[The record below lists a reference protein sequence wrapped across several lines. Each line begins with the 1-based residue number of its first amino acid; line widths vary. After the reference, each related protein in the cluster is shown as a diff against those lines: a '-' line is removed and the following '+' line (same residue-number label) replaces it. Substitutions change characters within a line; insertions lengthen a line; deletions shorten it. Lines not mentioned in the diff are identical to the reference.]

1 MALYQPSNITPSTFA
16 GIGAGVIDAADNISI
31 SWQVNGTSA
40 MTGYTITVYEN
51 TTASRQ
57 VWEYD
62 STSAFQPFYGTDAQG
77 NPVFFVCEPGLT
89 WASQGLSNGNSYK
102 MKITQ
107 NWTDGSTTKSVVQT
121 SESVFITRAAPSLSV
136 SPGSGTLSSVA
147 QTFTASYSQAQGD
160 AVSWVR
166 WVLSDASGNVL
177 DDTGTV
183 YTGVLSYSYDGFFTG
198 QTYSLRCTVQTS
210 SGAEVSVVT
219 EYAVS
224 YETAEQAGG
233 ISLSCNPDDS
243 VTLSWAA
250 GADIPGVPSAEDYG
264 SLSGGVLH
272 LAAERSIEWN
282 TVNGRPMAFSSPY
295 CFAWRGRIA
304 ETVTETET
312 VDSGAWELWKTYP
325 ESRTLDTSWTTQA
338 SSWTANPSASTTATR
353 EITVSVPVTSAWE
366 SSTSTTAT
374 NVVTIDTID
383 LTQGGYYNKFPAT
396 WTTDRDITYYRAG
409 SVYSYYDGRYNVL
422 SDAVCTVELSADK
435 HTLSVTIHTN
445 TQNAYNN
452 AAYVVLD
459 YRYAEDYRGTT
470 YENPVSGDTGI
481 SVGSIVYQDSRL
493 TSATVYYYS
502 SQNRFEIRGRADTP
516 GTYTVRFR
524 YNYTVSPN
532 NLYMAKWGGSITGG
546 TLVSASVLSTTATG
560 GAVVSVNRNISG
572 QSVQNAYAVTV
583 YNGNNTST
591 ANTTI
596 RLVYTVQ
603 VTGTDSYRSIVT
615 GVKPGATSASI
626 QSTTAT
632 RATVTLASDGTYT
645 VTMYYSSGTA
655 REATVLFTLP
665 QVLEAE
671 SLVAISDGMTTQVIG
686 TTNTGTP
693 SVLFGYP
700 PSVIHA
706 DDIEL
711 PGSIASS
718 NGANTT
724 AGGSTRCRV
733 PEFRYLHAGS
743 RILMPD
749 SNTWRFAVYYYT
761 SDNVASFVNMPHALT
776 AQDGEYVIQNSGWYR
791 FVFARANNGTL
802 ADSDKELIAEAVS
815 IDTTIASV
823 PIPVGAWSM
832 LAVVRTGEMDV
843 RFYNGGGT
851 LVGEES
857 VTFTEPLPSPVSSV
871 TLNGEQWCDYVYIS
885 QNASYDFASSEP
897 GWDGSTLFYAAF
909 ASDLQAGTVGSD
921 DSLSVAI
928 YRQEGTVLSP
938 IGIFGSGVK
947 SIRDYG
953 IRSGAEYVYEMF
965 YITGGA
971 YSAGAESAPMCRQF
985 RQHTLI
991 EAEEDEEL
999 VGVYHPVNVWRFRD
1013 NVDAGA
1019 YTNQN
1024 QPVLLENF
1032 TKYPLWQPS
1041 SPAAKSGTLT
1051 ALLGRFENGVYSG
1064 DNASAMEAL
1073 FALSGSVNP
1082 LFYRDMKGNLYM
1094 VRLAGPISQTVNNVS
1109 GMLEVSVSV
1118 PWVEVGDAGD
1128 VKIYTEG

>member
-57 VWEYD
+57 VWEID

-77 NPVFFVCEPGLT
+77 NPVLFVCEPGFT

-107 NWTDGSTTKSVVQT
+107 NWADGSTTKSVVQT

-282 TVNGRPMAFSSPY
+282 TVNGQPMAFSSPY

-312 VDSGAWELWKTYP
+312 VDSGTWELWKTYP
-325 ESRTLDTSWTTQA
+325 ESRTQDASHTTNA
-338 SSWTANPSASTTATR
+338 GAWVSNPSAQTTR
-353 EITVSVPVTSAWE
+353 SRSKTVSVSVNLAHQNQSLWSTDRVLINSIVPSGSYTYKTSIPA
-366 SSTSTTAT
+366 S
-374 NVVTIDTID
+374 VTID
-383 LTQGGYYNKFPAT
+383 K
-396 WTTDRDITYYRAG
+396 DILSFVIS
-409 SVYSYYDGRYNVL
+409 SVYYVDPTSGL
-422 SDAVCTVELSADK
+422 IQLTDAYCEGEKVGDRTV
-435 HTLSVTIHTN
+435 SVTVYTN
-445 TQNAYNN
+445 TQ
-452 AAYVVLD
+452 AAYEKEVMVTLD
-459 YRYAEDYRGTT
+459 LYYAEYYTGQVT
-470 YENPVSGDTGI
+470 ESAESGDTGVTNPAI
-481 SVGSIVYQDSRL
+481 TYYDSRL
-493 TSATVYYYS
+493 TSAT
-502 SQNRFEIRGRADTP
+502 IRQSGTNFIISCRADSK
-516 GTYTVRFR
+516 GTYTVTYR
-524 YNYTVSPN
+524 YDYTVSPN

-546 TLVSASVLSTTATG
+546 TLVSASVLSTTAAG

-591 ANTTI
+591 ASTTV

-603 VTGTDSYRSIVT
+603 VTGTDSYRSVVT
-615 GVKPGATSASI
+615 GTKPGATSASI

-655 REATVLFTLP
+655 REAVVAFTMP
-665 QVLEAE
+665 QVIEANN
-671 SLVAISDGMTTQVIG
+671 LVSISDGTTTQVIG

-700 PSVIHA
+700 PGGVIRA

-718 NGANTT
+718 SGANTPS
-724 AGGSTRCRV
+724 GNSTRCRV
-733 PEFRYLHAGS
+733 PEFRYLYAGS

-823 PIPVGAWSM
+823 PIPVGAWSI

-857 VTFTEPLPSPVSSV
+857 VSFAAPLPSPVSSV
-871 TLNGEQWCDYVYIS
+871 VLNGEQWCDYVYIS

-1064 DNASAMEAL
+1064 DDAEAMEAL

>member
-51 TTASRQ
+51 TTASTQ
-57 VWEYD
+57 VAEFQ
-62 STSAFQPFYGTDAQG
+62 SGSGFQPFHGTDAQG
-77 NPVFFVCEPGLT
+77 NPVFFVYEPGLT

-107 NWTDGSTTKSVVQT
+107 KWADGSTTKSVVQT

-136 SPGSGTLSSVA
+136 SPGSGMLSSVA

-198 QTYSLRCTVQTS
+198 QTYSLKCTVQTS
-210 SGAEVSVVT
+210 SGAEVSVAT

-282 TVNGRPMAFSSPY
+282 TVNGQPMAFSFPY

-312 VDSGAWELWKTYP
+312 VNSGIWELWKTYP
-325 ESRTLDTSWTTQA
+325 QSVTQDVSHTTNTGA
-338 SSWTANPSASTTATR
+338 WVTNPSAQTTGSRTK
-353 EITVSVPVTSAWE
+353 TVSVSVNLAHQNQSQWSTDRALINSIVPSGSYTYK
-366 SSTSTTAT
+366 TSTPAS
-374 NVVTIDTID
+374 VTID
-383 LTQGGYYNKFPAT
+383 K
-396 WTTDRDITYYRAG
+396 DILSFAVS
-409 SVYSYYDGRYNVL
+409 SVYYVDPTSGLVQL
-422 SDAVCTVELSADK
+422 TDAYCEGEKVGDRTV
-435 HTLSVTIHTN
+435 SVTVYTN
-445 TQNAYNN
+445 TE
-452 AAYVVLD
+452 AAYGKEVMAILD
-459 YRYAEDYRGTT
+459 LYYAEYYTGQVT
-470 YENPVSGDTGI
+470 ESAVSGDTGVTNPAI
-481 SVGSIVYQDSRL
+481 IYYDPRL
-493 TSATVYYYS
+493 TSAT
-502 SQNRFEIRGRADTP
+502 IRQSGTNFIISCRADSK
-516 GTYTVRFR
+516 GTYTVTYR
-524 YNYTVSPN
+524 YDYTVSPN
-532 NLYMAKWGGSITGG
+532 NLYMEKWGGSITDG

-560 GAVVSVNRNISG
+560 GAVVSVNRNTSG

-603 VTGTDSYRSIVT
+603 VTGTDSYRSVVT
-615 GVKPGATSASI
+615 VTKPGATSASI

-632 RATVTLASDGTYT
+632 RATVTLSSDGTYT

-655 REATVLFTLP
+655 RTAVIAFTMPQTLEMEDLLVL
-665 QVLEAE
+665 
-671 SLVAISDGMTTQVIG
+671 SDGTTDASLNV
-686 TTNTGTP
+686 TGGAAVL
-693 SVLFGYP
+693 SV
-700 PSVIHA
+700 
-706 DDIEL
+706 
-711 PGSIASS
+711 
-718 NGANTT
+718 
-724 AGGSTRCRV
+724 GG
-733 PEFRYLHAGS
+733 LDA
-743 RILMPD
+743 
-749 SNTWRFAVYYYT
+749 
-761 SDNVASFVNMPHALT
+761 
-776 AQDGEYVIQNSGWYR
+776 
-791 FVFARANNGTL
+791 
-802 ADSDKELIAEAVS
+802 
-815 IDTTIASV
+815 ASV
-823 PIPVGAWSM
+823 PVPVGAWSM

-857 VTFTEPLPSPVSSV
+857 VSFADALPSPVSSV
-871 TLNGEQWCDYVYIS
+871 VLNGEQWCDYVYIS
-885 QNASYDFASSEP
+885 ENASYDFTSSEP
-897 GWDGSTLFYAAF
+897 GWDGNTLFYAAF

-971 YSAGAESAPMCRQF
+971 YSAGAESSSMCRQF

-999 VGVYHPVNVWRFRD
+999 AGVYHPVNVWRFRD

>member
-51 TTASRQ
+51 TTASRK
-57 VWEYD
+57 VWEID
-62 STSAFQPFYGTDAQG
+62 STSAFQPFHGTDAQG
-77 NPVFFVCEPGLT
+77 NPVFFVYEPGLT

-107 NWTDGSTTKSVVQT
+107 NWADGSTTKSVVQT

-136 SPGSGTLSSVA
+136 SPGSGTLTSVA

-282 TVNGRPMAFSSPY
+282 TVNGQPMAFSSPY

-312 VDSGAWELWKTYP
+312 VDSGTWELWKTYP

-396 WTTDRDITYYRAG
+396 WTTDRDITYYRVG

-422 SDAVCTVELSADK
+422 SDAVCTVELSTDK

-445 TQNAYNN
+445 AQNAYNN

-493 TSATVYYYS
+493 TSATVYYYA

-546 TLVSASVLSTTATG
+546 TLVSASVVSTTATG

-591 ANTTI
+591 ASTTI

-603 VTGTDSYRSIVT
+603 VTGTDSYRSVVT

-632 RATVTLASDGTYT
+632 RATVTLASDGAYT

-655 REATVLFTLP
+655 RTAVVQFSLP
-665 QVLEAE
+665 QTLEMEDLLVL
-671 SLVAISDGMTTQVIG
+671 SDGTTDASL
-686 TTNTGTP
+686 
-693 SVLFGYP
+693 SVT
-700 PSVIHA
+700 
-706 DDIEL
+706 
-711 PGSIASS
+711 
-718 NGANTT
+718 NGA
-724 AGGSTRCRV
+724 AVLSVGGS
-733 PEFRYLHAGS
+733 
-743 RILMPD
+743 
-749 SNTWRFAVYYYT
+749 
-761 SDNVASFVNMPHALT
+761 
-776 AQDGEYVIQNSGWYR
+776 
-791 FVFARANNGTL
+791 
-802 ADSDKELIAEAVS
+802 EA
-815 IDTTIASV
+815 ASV
-823 PIPVGAWSM
+823 PAPVGAWSI

-857 VTFTEPLPSPVSSV
+857 VSFAAPLPSPVSSV

-1051 ALLGRFENGVYSG
+1051 ALLGRFENGTYSG
-1064 DNASAMEAL
+1064 DDASAMEAL

-1118 PWVEVGDAGD
+1118 PWVEVGDAED
-1128 VKIYTEG
+1128 AKIYTIIEG

>member
-40 MTGYTITVYEN
+40 MTGYTITIYRN
-51 TTASRQ
+51 TTASTQ
-57 VWEYD
+57 VAEFQ
-62 STSAFQPFYGTDAQG
+62 SGSGFQPFHGTDAQG
-77 NPVFFVCEPGLT
+77 NPVFFVYEPGLT

-107 NWTDGSTTKSVVQT
+107 NWADGSTTKSVVQT

-198 QTYSLRCTVQTS
+198 QTYSLKCTVQTS

-272 LAAERSIEWN
+272 LSAERSIEWN
-282 TVNGRPMAFSSPY
+282 TVNGQPMAFSSPY

-312 VDSGAWELWKTYP
+312 VNSGTWELWKTYP
-325 ESRTLDTSWTTQA
+325 QSVTQDVSHTTSAGAWVT
-338 SSWTANPSASTTATR
+338 NPSAQTTGSRSKTISVSVNLAHRNQSQWSTDRALINSIVPSGSYTYKTSTPASVTIDKDILSFAVSSVYYVDPTSGLIQLTDAYCEGEKVGDR
-353 EITVSVPVTSAWE
+353 TVSVT
-366 SSTSTTAT
+366 
-374 NVVTIDTID
+374 
-383 LTQGGYYNKFPAT
+383 
-396 WTTDRDITYYRAG
+396 
-409 SVYSYYDGRYNVL
+409 VY
-422 SDAVCTVELSADK
+422 
-435 HTLSVTIHTN
+435 TN
-445 TQNAYNN
+445 TE
-452 AAYVVLD
+452 AAYGKEVMAILNL
-459 YRYAEDYRGTT
+459 YYAEYYTGQVT
-470 YENPVSGDTGI
+470 ESAVSGDTGVTNPAI
-481 SVGSIVYQDSRL
+481 TYYDPRL
-493 TSATVYYYS
+493 ISAT
-502 SQNRFEIRGRADTP
+502 IRQSGTNFIISCRADSK
-516 GTYTVRFR
+516 GTYTVTYR
-524 YNYTVSPN
+524 YDYTISPN
-532 NLYMAKWGGSITGG
+532 NLYMEKWGGSITGG

-560 GAVVSVNRNISG
+560 GAVVSVNRNTSG

-583 YNGNNTST
+583 YNGNNTSK

-655 REATVLFTLP
+655 RTAVVAFTLP
-665 QVLEAE
+665 QTLEMEDLLVL
-671 SLVAISDGMTTQVIG
+671 SDGTT
-686 TTNTGTP
+686 
-693 SVLFGYP
+693 
-700 PSVIHA
+700 
-706 DDIEL
+706 D
-711 PGSIASS
+711 AS
-718 NGANTT
+718 
-724 AGGSTRCRV
+724 
-733 PEFRYLHAGS
+733 L
-743 RILMPD
+743 
-749 SNTWRFAVYYYT
+749 
-761 SDNVASFVNMPHALT
+761 NVT
-776 AQDGEYVIQNSGWYR
+776 
-791 FVFARANNGTL
+791 NGT
-802 ADSDKELIAEAVS
+802 AVLS
-815 IDTTIASV
+815 VGGLDAASV

-843 RFYNGGGT
+843 RFYNGGGA
-851 LVGEES
+851 LIGEES
-857 VTFTEPLPSPVSSV
+857 ASFADALPSPVSSV
-871 TLNGEQWCDYVYIS
+871 VLNGEQWCDYVYIS
-885 QNASYDFASSEP
+885 ENASYDFTSSEP
-897 GWDGSTLFYAAF
+897 GWDGNTLFYAAF

-921 DSLSVAI
+921 ESLSVAI

-953 IRSGAEYVYEMF
+953 IRSGAEYLYEMF

-971 YSAGAESAPMCRQF
+971 YSAGAESAPMCRRF

-1013 NVDAGA
+1013 NMDAGA

-1064 DNASAMEAL
+1064 DDASAMEAL

>member
-40 MTGYTITVYEN
+40 MTGYTITVYRN
-51 TTASRQ
+51 TTASTQ
-57 VWEYD
+57 VAEFQ
-62 STSAFQPFYGTDAQG
+62 SGSGFQPFHGTDAQG
-77 NPVFFVCEPGLT
+77 NPVFFVYEPGLT

-107 NWTDGSTTKSVVQT
+107 NWADGSTTKSVVQT

-136 SPGSGTLSSVA
+136 SPGSGTLTSVA

-198 QTYSLRCTVQTS
+198 QTYSLKCTVQTS

-282 TVNGRPMAFSSPY
+282 TVNGQPMAFSSPY

-312 VDSGAWELWKTYP
+312 VNSGNWELWKTYP
-325 ESRTLDTSWTTQA
+325 QSVTQDVSHTTNA
-338 SSWTANPSASTTATR
+338 GAWVTNPSASTTGTR

-422 SDAVCTVELSADK
+422 SDAVCTVELSTDK

-459 YRYAEDYRGTT
+459 YRYAEYYRGTA

-532 NLYMAKWGGSITGG
+532 NLYMEKWGGSITGG

-583 YNGNNTST
+583 YNGNNTT
-591 ANTTI
+591 AADTTI

-632 RATVTLASDGTYT
+632 RATVTLSSDGTYT

-655 REATVLFTLP
+655 RTAVVLFSMPQTLEMEDLL
-665 QVLEAE
+665 VL
-671 SLVAISDGMTTQVIG
+671 SDGTTDASLNMT
-686 TTNTGTP
+686 
-693 SVLFGYP
+693 
-700 PSVIHA
+700 
-706 DDIEL
+706 
-711 PGSIASS
+711 
-718 NGANTT
+718 
-724 AGGSTRCRV
+724 GGS
-733 PEFRYLHAGS
+733 
-743 RILMPD
+743 
-749 SNTWRFAVYYYT
+749 AVL
-761 SDNVASFVNMPHALT
+761 SVGGLDA
-776 AQDGEYVIQNSGWYR
+776 
-791 FVFARANNGTL
+791 
-802 ADSDKELIAEAVS
+802 
-815 IDTTIASV
+815 ASV
-823 PIPVGAWSM
+823 PAPVGAWSI

-857 VTFTEPLPSPVSSV
+857 VSFAAPLPSPVSSV

-885 QNASYDFASSEP
+885 ENASYNFASSEP
-897 GWDGSTLFYAAF
+897 GWDGDTLFYAAF
-909 ASDLQAGTVGSD
+909 ASDLQAGTVGSE

-953 IRSGAEYVYEMF
+953 IRSGAEYLYEMF

-971 YSAGAESAPMCRQF
+971 YSAGAESAPMCRRF

-999 VGVYHPVNVWRFRD
+999 AGVYHPVNVWRFRD

>member
-51 TTASRQ
+51 TTASTQ
-57 VWEYD
+57 VAEFQ
-62 STSAFQPFYGTDAQG
+62 SGSGFQPFHGTDAQG
-77 NPVFFVCEPGLT
+77 NPVFFVYEPGLT

-107 NWTDGSTTKSVVQT
+107 KWADGSTTKSVVQT

-136 SPGSGTLSSVA
+136 SPGSGMLSSVA

-198 QTYSLRCTVQTS
+198 QTYSLKCTVQTS
-210 SGAEVSVVT
+210 SGAEVSVAT

-282 TVNGRPMAFSSPY
+282 TVNGQPMAFSSPY

-312 VDSGAWELWKTYP
+312 VNSGIWELWKTYP
-325 ESRTLDTSWTTQA
+325 QSVTQDVSHTTNTGA
-338 SSWTANPSASTTATR
+338 WVTNPSAQTTGSRTK
-353 EITVSVPVTSAWE
+353 TVSVSVNLAHQNQSQWSTDRALINSIVPSGSYTYK
-366 SSTSTTAT
+366 TSTPAS
-374 NVVTIDTID
+374 VTID
-383 LTQGGYYNKFPAT
+383 K
-396 WTTDRDITYYRAG
+396 DILSFAVS
-409 SVYSYYDGRYNVL
+409 SVYYVDPTSGLVQL
-422 SDAVCTVELSADK
+422 TDAYCEGEKVGDRTV
-435 HTLSVTIHTN
+435 SVTVYTN
-445 TQNAYNN
+445 TE
-452 AAYVVLD
+452 AAYGKEVMAILD
-459 YRYAEDYRGTT
+459 LYYAEYYTGQVT
-470 YENPVSGDTGI
+470 ESAVSGDTGVTNPAI
-481 SVGSIVYQDSRL
+481 TYYDPRM
-493 TSATVYYYS
+493 TSAT
-502 SQNRFEIRGRADTP
+502 IRQSGTNFIISCRADSK
-516 GTYTVRFR
+516 GTYTVTYR
-524 YNYTVSPN
+524 YDYTVSPN
-532 NLYMAKWGGSITGG
+532 NLYMEKWGGSITDG

-560 GAVVSVNRNISG
+560 GAVVSVNRNTSG

-583 YNGNNTST
+583 YNGNNTSM

-603 VTGTDSYRSIVT
+603 VTGTDSYRSVVT
-615 GVKPGATSASI
+615 VTKPGATSASI

-632 RATVTLASDGTYT
+632 RATVTLSSDGTYT

-655 REATVLFTLP
+655 RTAVIAFTMPQTLEMEDLLVL
-665 QVLEAE
+665 
-671 SLVAISDGMTTQVIG
+671 SDGTTDASLNV
-686 TTNTGTP
+686 TGGAAVL
-693 SVLFGYP
+693 SV
-700 PSVIHA
+700 
-706 DDIEL
+706 
-711 PGSIASS
+711 
-718 NGANTT
+718 
-724 AGGSTRCRV
+724 GG
-733 PEFRYLHAGS
+733 LDA
-743 RILMPD
+743 
-749 SNTWRFAVYYYT
+749 
-761 SDNVASFVNMPHALT
+761 
-776 AQDGEYVIQNSGWYR
+776 
-791 FVFARANNGTL
+791 
-802 ADSDKELIAEAVS
+802 
-815 IDTTIASV
+815 ASV
-823 PIPVGAWSM
+823 PVPVGAWSM

-857 VTFTEPLPSPVSSV
+857 VSFADALPSPVSSV
-871 TLNGEQWCDYVYIS
+871 VLNGEQWCDYVYIS
-885 QNASYDFASSEP
+885 ENASYDFTSSEP
-897 GWDGSTLFYAAF
+897 GWDGNTLFYTAF

-928 YRQEGTVLSP
+928 YRQEGTILSP

-971 YSAGAESAPMCRQF
+971 YSAGAESSSMCRQF

-999 VGVYHPVNVWRFRD
+999 AGVYHPVNVWRFRD

>member
-51 TTASRQ
+51 TTASTQ
-57 VWEYD
+57 VAEFQ
-62 STSAFQPFYGTDAQG
+62 SGSGFQPFHGTDAQG
-77 NPVFFVCEPGLT
+77 NPVFFVYEPGLT

-107 NWTDGSTTKSVVQT
+107 KWADGSTTKSVVQT

-136 SPGSGTLSSVA
+136 SPGSGMLSSVA

-198 QTYSLRCTVQTS
+198 QTYSLKCTVQTS
-210 SGAEVSVVT
+210 SGAEVSVAT

-282 TVNGRPMAFSSPY
+282 TVNGQPMAFSSPY

-312 VDSGAWELWKTYP
+312 VNSGIWELWKTYP
-325 ESRTLDTSWTTQA
+325 QSVTQDVSHTTNTGA
-338 SSWTANPSASTTATR
+338 WVTNPSAQTTGSRTK
-353 EITVSVPVTSAWE
+353 TVSVSVNLAHQNQSQWSTDRALINSIVPSGSYTYK
-366 SSTSTTAT
+366 TSTPAS
-374 NVVTIDTID
+374 VTID
-383 LTQGGYYNKFPAT
+383 K
-396 WTTDRDITYYRAG
+396 DILSFAVS
-409 SVYSYYDGRYNVL
+409 SVYYVDPTSGLVQL
-422 SDAVCTVELSADK
+422 TDAYCEGEKVGDRTV
-435 HTLSVTIHTN
+435 SVTVYTN
-445 TQNAYNN
+445 TE
-452 AAYVVLD
+452 AAYGKEVMAILD
-459 YRYAEDYRGTT
+459 LYYAEYYTGQVT
-470 YENPVSGDTGI
+470 ESAVSGDTGVTNPAI
-481 SVGSIVYQDSRL
+481 IYYDPRL
-493 TSATVYYYS
+493 TSAT
-502 SQNRFEIRGRADTP
+502 IRQSGTNFIISCRADSK
-516 GTYTVRFR
+516 GTYTVTYR
-524 YNYTVSPN
+524 YDYTVSPN
-532 NLYMAKWGGSITGG
+532 NLYMEKWGGSITDG

-560 GAVVSVNRNISG
+560 GAVVSVNRNTSG

-583 YNGNNTST
+583 YNGNNTSM

-603 VTGTDSYRSIVT
+603 VTGTDSYRSVVT
-615 GVKPGATSASI
+615 VTKPGATSASI

-632 RATVTLASDGTYT
+632 RATVTLSSDGTYT

-655 REATVLFTLP
+655 RTAVIAFTMPQTLEMEDLLVL
-665 QVLEAE
+665 
-671 SLVAISDGMTTQVIG
+671 SDGTTDASLNV
-686 TTNTGTP
+686 TGGAAVL
-693 SVLFGYP
+693 SV
-700 PSVIHA
+700 
-706 DDIEL
+706 
-711 PGSIASS
+711 
-718 NGANTT
+718 
-724 AGGSTRCRV
+724 GG
-733 PEFRYLHAGS
+733 LDA
-743 RILMPD
+743 
-749 SNTWRFAVYYYT
+749 
-761 SDNVASFVNMPHALT
+761 
-776 AQDGEYVIQNSGWYR
+776 
-791 FVFARANNGTL
+791 
-802 ADSDKELIAEAVS
+802 
-815 IDTTIASV
+815 ASV
-823 PIPVGAWSM
+823 PVPVGAWSM

-857 VTFTEPLPSPVSSV
+857 VSFADALPSPVSSV
-871 TLNGEQWCDYVYIS
+871 VLNGEQWCDYVYIS
-885 QNASYDFASSEP
+885 ENASYDFTSSEP
-897 GWDGSTLFYAAF
+897 GWDGDTLFYAAF
-909 ASDLQAGTVGSD
+909 ASDLQAGTVGSE

-928 YRQEGTVLSP
+928 YRQEGTTLSP
-938 IGIFGSGVK
+938 IGVFGSGVK
-947 SIRDYG
+947 VIRDYA
-953 IRSGAEYVYEMF
+953 IRSGAEYRYEMF
-965 YITGGA
+965 YITSGT
-971 YSAGAESAPMCRQF
+971 YSAGAESALLCRQF

-991 EAEEDEEL
+991 EAEEDAEL

-1041 SPAAKSGTLT
+1041 SPAAKAGTLT

-1064 DNASAMEAL
+1064 DNASAMDAL